1 MLDGLITSLSSMS
14 ADASLSVGSV
24 VSESSTKVSKFAYW
38 SRLSFLSYGCELKF
52 CTESRFVLTNAR
64 AIKSATFDAASK
76 PIENIHFVV
85 KCVVLVRDATLD
97 SPNIFPAKLIPVR
110 ISSARLRF
118 FITDASMDEIIIAAK
133 KKMKY

>member
-24 VSESSTKVSKFAYW
+24 ASESSTKVSKFAYW
-38 SRLSFLSYGCELKF
+38 SRLSLSSYGCELEF
-52 CTESRFVLTNAR
+52 CAEFVLTNAR

-76 PIENIHFVV
+76 PIGIIHFDV
-85 KCVVLVRDATLD
+85 KCMVLVRDATLD

-118 FITDASMDEIIIAAK
+118 LITDASMDEIIIAAK
-133 KKMKY
+133 KKIRY